1 MKLVYHC
8 PKCKIEREVEEG
20 FIKDHG
26 LQVTK
31 CPRCGEWMKKG
42 PLPLE
47 PPDPKELGKLRK
59 AVAAVREA
67 IARQRPES
75 IASLKAELAQTR
87 AEIARLQ
94 EQAIPEPDTEALLK
108 DALAEAQRLEH
119 ELQERKSNLEALR
132 RQEAALTARLA
143 SLEKAER
150 EAKARELEA
159 RLHQPW
165 PGEKELTDALCKWRI
180 KFEGAFE
187 EAVHEWRR
195 EANSMGFSGYPPG
208 LSELLRRC
216 WENAGKTKRKRLEA
230 G

>member
-1 MKLVYHC
+1 MKYVYRC
-8 PKCKIEREVEEG
+8 PKCKIEREFEEG

-31 CPRCGEWMKKG
+31 CPRCGQWMAKG

-59 AVAAVREA
+59 AMAAVREA
-67 IARQRPES
+67 IARQRPVS

-108 DALAEAQRLEH
+108 DALAEAHRLEE
-119 ELQERKSNLEALR
+119 ELRERESNLAALRKEEEALR
-132 RQEAALTARLA
+132 ARLV
-143 SLEKAER
+143 SLERAER
-150 EAKARELEA
+150 EATTRELEA

-165 PGEKELTDALCKWRI
+165 PGEKELAEVLRKW
-180 KFEGAFE
+180 KAKHAEAFE
-187 EAVHEWRR
+187 KAVSEWREQAR
-195 EANSMGFSGYPPG
+195 AVGGVAGSPPG
-208 LSELLRRC
+208 IDELLRRA
-216 WENAGKTKRKRLEA
+216 WERVWAAK
-230 G
+230 